1 MGLGGSGYG
10 CMEHYIGWMGVVRI
24 IFWVGEGEYG
34 WMDGAECG
42 WMHGLIMPIK
52 HTISSF
58 SMNLF
63 VPNQSGKNFN
73 TDI

>member
-1 MGLGGSGYG
+1 MGLSGSGYG

-24 IFWVGEGEYG
+24 IFWVGEGE
-34 WMDGAECG
+34 CG

-52 HTISSF
+52 HTILSRF